1 MQEPRFKSFNYAI
14 GMFGTSIPINML
26 KTYAAIYYVVNLGL
40 TTLQLSSILFWYT
53 FIDALDNPVYGFLS
67 DRTRSRWGRRKPW
80 LVIGTPLLVLC
91 FIAFY
96 STPSFLSGN
105 SLFAYAMLFYIL
117 AGTLDS
123 VINAN
128 YAALFPELFRTDASR
143 AKTNAMRQAFQLV
156 AMIISIAL
164 TPVVTSAIGFSTTA
178 IIYGIL
184 GGTVILYMTFTSKE
198 VEFHEDE
205 EKPKFWHSLKSL
217 FTNRKFW
224 LAGFTNAFYSAAMS
238 LVLASLPFFVKYTL
252 QIPDSQSTILFASV
266 LIIAIGCVVIWA
278 RLVKKYTLIPVWR
291 AALIT
296 LAIAFIPLY
305 FANSLATAAIGS
317 ALVGFG
323 FAGVITTMDLIG
335 AKIMDEDTKKYNLRR
350 EGIIA
355 NALGFM
361 NRLNGLFTSFAFY
374 LIFVIFQF
382 ESGNN
387 PGPDPANAS
396 RFLLTV
402 FPFVL
407 MLISFGFSF
416 LVHFPKNDPTK
427 PVVELNPTG
436 EA

>member
-1 MQEPRFKSFNYAI
+1 MKEPRFKSFNYAI
-14 GMFGTSIPINML
+14 GMFGTSIPINMF
-26 KTYAAIYYVVNLGL
+26 KTYAAIFYVDRLGL
-40 TTLQLSSILFWYT
+40 TTLQLSSILFWYA
-53 FIDALDNPVYGFLS
+53 FIDAIDNPVYGFLS
-67 DRTRSRWGRRKPW
+67 DRTRSRWGRRRPW
-80 LVIGTPLLVLC
+80 LVIGTPLLILC

-96 STPSFLSGN
+96 STPDFLSGK

-117 AGTLDS
+117 TGTLDS

-128 YAALFPELFRTDASR
+128 YGALFPELFRTDASR
-143 AKTNAMRQAFQLV
+143 AKTNALRQAFQLV

-164 TPVVTSAIGFSTTA
+164 TPMVTSAIGYSNTA
-178 IIYGIL
+178 IVYGIL
-184 GGTVILYMTFTSKE
+184 GGVVILYMAFTSKE
-198 VEFHEDE
+198 VEFDEDE
-205 EKPKFWHSLKSL
+205 EKPKFWDSLKSL
-217 FTNRKFW
+217 FINRKFW
-224 LAGFTNAFYSAAMS
+224 LAGLTNAFYSAAMA

-252 QIPDSQSTILFASV
+252 KIPDNQSTFLFASV
-266 LIIAIGCVVIWA
+266 LIIAIACVAVWA

-291 AALIT
+291 VALIA
-296 LAIAFIPLY
+296 LAVAFIPLY
-305 FANSLATAAIGS
+305 FANSLATAIVGS

-335 AKIMDEDTKKYNLRR
+335 AKIMDEDTKKYNVRR
-350 EGIIA
+350 EGIIS

-407 MLISFGFSF
+407 MVISFGFSF
-416 LVHFPKNDPTK
+416 FVDFPKNDPTK
-427 PVVELNPTG
+427 PMVELHPEG
-436 EA
+436 GV

>member
-1 MQEPRFKSFNYAI
+1 MPEPRFKSFNYAI

-164 TPVVTSAIGFSTTA
+164 TPMVTSAIGFSTTA

-184 GGTVILYMTFTSKE
+184 GGAVILYMTFTSKE
-198 VEFHEDE
+198 VGFQEDE

-266 LIIAIGCVVIWA
+266 LIIAIGCVVVWA

-296 LAIAFIPLY
+296 LAIAFVPLF
-305 FANSLATAAIGS
+305 FANSLPTAIFGS

-387 PGPDPANAS
+387 TGPDPANAS

-416 LVHFPKNDPTK
+416 FVNFPKNDPTK
-427 PVVELNPTG
+427 PVVELETLG
-436 EA
+436 AE

>member
-1 MQEPRFKSFNYAI
+1 MEESRFKSFNYAI

-91 FIAFY
+91 FIAFF

-164 TPVVTSAIGFSTTA
+164 TPMVTSAIGFSNTA

-184 GGTVILYMTFTSKE
+184 GGVVILYMTFTSKE
-198 VEFHEDE
+198 VEFKEDE
-205 EKPKFWHSLKSL
+205 EKPRFWHSLKSL
-217 FTNRKFW
+217 FANRKFW

-252 QIPDSQSTILFASV
+252 QIPDSQSTILFGSV
-266 LIIAIGCVVIWA
+266 LLIAIGCVVIWA

-291 AALIT
+291 AALIS

-305 FANSLATAAIGS
+305 FANSLPTAIVGS

-361 NRLNGLFTSFAFY
+361 NRLNGLFTSAAFY
-374 LIFVIFQF
+374 LIFVIFKF

-416 LVHFPKNDPTK
+416 LVNFPKNDPTK
-427 PVVELNPTG
+427 PVVELETLG
-436 EA
+436 AE

>member
-1 MQEPRFKSFNYAI
+1 MKEPRFKSFNYAI
-14 GMFGTSIPINML
+14 GMFGTSIPINMF
-26 KTYAAIYYVVNLGL
+26 KTYAAVYYVVNLGL
-40 TTLQLSSILFWYT
+40 TTVQLSSILFWYT

-67 DRTRSRWGRRKPW
+67 DRTRTKWGRRRPW

-96 STPSFLSGN
+96 STPSFLEGK

-117 AGTLDS
+117 TGTLDS

-128 YAALFPELFRTDASR
+128 YGALFPELFRTDASR

-164 TPVVTSAIGFSTTA
+164 TPMVTSAIGFSTTA
-178 IIYGIL
+178 IVYGIL
-184 GGTVILYMTFTSKE
+184 GGVVILYMTFTSNE
-198 VEFHEDE
+198 VEVRDE
-205 EKPKFWHSLKSL
+205 EDKPQFWHSLKSL
-217 FTNRKFW
+217 FVNRKFW
-224 LAGFTNAFYSAAMS
+224 LAGLANAFYSAAMA

-266 LIIAIGCVVIWA
+266 LIIAIGCVVVWA

-291 AALIT
+291 AALIS

-305 FANSLATAAIGS
+305 FANSLPTAIVGS

-335 AKIMDEDTKKYNLRR
+335 AKIMDEDTKKYNVRR
-350 EGIIA
+350 EGIIS

-361 NRLNGLFTSFAFY
+361 NRLNGLFTSAAFY
-374 LIFVIFQF
+374 LIFVFFQF

-387 PGPDPANAS
+387 PGPQPDEAS

-407 MLISFGFSF
+407 MIISFVFSF
-416 LVHFPKNDPTK
+416 FVNFPKNDPTK
-427 PVVELNPTG
+427 PVVDLETLG
-436 EA
+436 AE